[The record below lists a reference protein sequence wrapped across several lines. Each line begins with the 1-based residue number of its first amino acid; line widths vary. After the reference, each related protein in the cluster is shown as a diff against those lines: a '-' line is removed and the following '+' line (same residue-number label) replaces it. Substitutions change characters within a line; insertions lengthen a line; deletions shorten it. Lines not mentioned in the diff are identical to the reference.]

1 MSNQQKREVSRD
13 EFIVLRKMESL
24 AQQNANQSV
33 RIAELETQI
42 SLLQLEI
49 ENLTKQAEMAA
60 NQSAELSAV
69 DQDGEVVEVEAE
81 EAISH

>member
-49 ENLTKQAEMAA
+49 ENLTKQAETAA
-60 NQSAELSAV
+60 NQSAGLSAV

>member
-1 MSNQQKREVSRD
+1 MSDQQKREVSRD

-49 ENLTKQAEMAA
+49 ENLTKQAEVASA
-60 NQSAELSAV
+60 QKAELSAV

>member
-49 ENLTKQAEMAA
+49 ENLTKQAEMTA
-60 NQSAELSAV
+60 NQSAELTAV